1 MFVKITSSG
10 PRRYVQLVES
20 YRDDAG
26 RVKKRTVATLGRLDQ
41 LSGELDTVIN
51 GLLKVAGREAAI
63 AQVGAA
69 SALAEPSLSFEAA
82 RALGNV
88 WTLTELWK
96 ELGFSDLRRV
106 FGRTRHTIDVEAL
119 IRIMVLNRLCDP
131 DSKLG
136 VLRWLQTVA
145 LPDVDFKEVTHQQL
159 LRSMDALMDN
169 QDAVDGVLASL
180 LRPLVDQDLSVAF
193 YDMTTIRAEG
203 LATVEGDIRKFGM
216 AKEGLIAR
224 QFMLGVV
231 QTSEGL
237 PIYHEV
243 FDGNTAE
250 TKTLLPIVKKVM
262 DRFPNLRRL
271 VLVADRGLLSL
282 DNLEALQAIHLNDK
296 TSASKDQSACQGR
309 ALEFIIAVPGRR
321 YAEFASL
328 LGDFQP
334 LCTQTST
341 EMVGEIAWNGLRL
354 VVAHDPV
361 TALEQ
366 QVKRKAKIIELE
378 DLAKGWAGKLDGQ
391 DQGAKKKGRKLSDS
405 GTKARFYRAVCEA
418 HLSNII
424 KVDLKAELFSYAI
437 NEDALRLAEM
447 MDGKLLVV
455 TNVRDMV
462 PGKII
467 ERYKSLADIERGFK
481 VLKSEL
487 EIGPVY
493 HRLPERIRAHASI
506 CFMALILHRVMRMR
520 LREGKTGLTPERAL
534 QSLKRI
540 QHHRVSINGA
550 PPLSGV
556 SSMTAEHSDMLKAL
570 KVKTPSQSQQLS
582 LL

>member
-1 MFVKITSSG
+1 MYVKVTTSG
-10 PRRYVQLVES
+10 PRRYVQLIES
-20 YRDDAG
+20 FRDDDG
-26 RVKKRTVATLGRLDQ
+26 RVKKRTVATLGRADQ
-41 LSGELDTVIN
+41 LSGELDSVID
-51 GLLKVAGREAAI
+51 GLLKVAGREPAKLAPPI
-63 AQVGAA
+63 SA
-69 SALAEPSLSFEAA
+69 SSLTFESA

-88 WTLTELWK
+88 WTLTEIWK

-106 FGRTRHTIDVEAL
+106 FRRTRHTIDVEAL

-145 LPDVDFKEVTHQQL
+145 LPDIEVKAVTHQQL

-169 QDAVDGVLASL
+169 QDAVDGVVAGL
-180 LRPLVDQDLSVAF
+180 LRPLVDRDLSLAF

-203 LATVEGDIRKFGM
+203 LSTVEGDVRKFGM
-216 AKEGLIAR
+216 AKEGLIAK

-231 QTSEGL
+231 QTADGL

-250 TKTLLPIVKKVM
+250 AKTLLPILRKVM
-262 DRFPNLRRL
+262 ERFPNLRRL
-271 VLVADRGLLSL
+271 ILVADRGLLSL
-282 DNLEALQAIHLNDK
+282 DNLEELGKLTLPSGQ
-296 TSASKDQSACQGR
+296 
-309 ALEFIIAVPGRR
+309 ALEFILAVPGRR
-321 YAEFASL
+321 YSEFVELLNPLQQQCIQASAEITA
-328 LGDFQP
+328 
-334 LCTQTST
+334 
-341 EMVGEIAWNGLRL
+341 EVAWNDLRL
-354 VVAHDPV
+354 VLAHDPA

-366 QVKRKAKIIELE
+366 RQKRQAKINELQTQ
-378 DLAKGWAGKLDGQ
+378 ANAWVGKLDEQ
-391 DQGAKKKGRKLSDS
+391 DQGAKKRGRKLSDS
-405 GTKARFYRAVCEA
+405 GAKARFYHEVRES
-418 HLSNII
+418 HLGSII
-424 KVDLKAELFSYAI
+424 KVNLKDELFSYAI
-437 NEDALRLAEM
+437 DDGALKLAEM

-455 TNVRDMV
+455 TNVKDIE
-462 PGKII
+462 PTKII

-520 LREGKTGLTPERAL
+520 LRAGNTGVTPERAL
-534 QSLKRI
+534 QTLKRI

-550 PPLSGV
+550 EPLSGV
-556 SSMTAEHSDMLKAL
+556 SSITEEDSKVFKAL
-570 KVKTPSQSQQLS
+570 KVKLPSQTQQMS

>member
-1 MFVKITSSG
+1 MFVKVTTSG

-20 YRDDAG
+20 YRDEAG

-41 LSGELDTVIN
+41 LTGELDSVID
-51 GLLKVAGREAAI
+51 GLLKVSGRAPVGAKAAPAAI
-63 AQVGAA
+63 EA
-69 SALAEPSLSFEAA
+69 SSLSFESA

-96 ELGFSDLRRV
+96 ELGFSDLSRV
-106 FGRTRHTIDVEAL
+106 FRRTRHTIDVEAL

-145 LPDVDFKEVTHQQL
+145 MPDIEVKAPTHQQL

-169 QDAVDGVLASL
+169 QDAVDGVISGL
-180 LRPLVDQDLSVAF
+180 LRPLVDQDLSMAF

-203 LATVEGDIRKFGM
+203 LSTMEGDVRKFGM

-231 QTSEGL
+231 QTAEGL
-237 PIYHEV
+237 PIYHEI

-250 TKTLLPIVKKVM
+250 TKTLLPIIKKVM
-262 DRFPNLRRL
+262 ERFPNLRRL

-282 DNLEALQAIHLNDK
+282 DNLEALQAIRLSRAKGQDP
-296 TSASKDQSACQGR
+296 SKAQ

-321 YAEFASL
+321 YNEFADL
-328 LGDFQP
+328 LGEFQKK
-334 LCTQTST
+334 CNQASSEIT
-341 EMVGEIAWNGLRL
+341 GEVVWNDLRL
-354 VVAHDPV
+354 VLAHDPA

-366 QVKRKAKIIELE
+366 KLKRKTKMAELQ
-378 DLAKGWAGKLDGQ
+378 AQANGWAGKLDDQDMGQ
-391 DQGAKKKGRKLSDS
+391 KKKGRKLSDS
-405 GTKARFYRAVCEA
+405 GAKARFYHAVCEA
-418 HLSNII
+418 HLGKII
-424 KVDLKAELFSYAI
+424 KVDMKAELFSYAVD
-437 NEDALRLAEM
+437 EAALNLAEL

-455 TNVRDMV
+455 TNVQDMAPDKV
-462 PGKII
+462 I

-520 LREGKTGLTPERAL
+520 LRAGNTGLTPERAL
-534 QSLKRI
+534 QSLRGI

-556 SSMTAEHSDMLKAL
+556 SCMTAEHSEMFKAL
-570 KVKTPSQSQQLS
+570 KVKTPNQSHQLT